1 MPSSF
6 FPVYYILCARLWLE
20 QKEQISMDKKYWE
33 NYYTALK
40 SEDWETA
47 KASLEHLS
55 TVQRNNPKVYL
66 KLADLF
72 QRIGDVS
79 KALAAYHQSAWM
91 LRQQGFVQKAL
102 ALYKI
107 ILQINPF
114 DAEATKLSKEL
125 MWEVE
130 DLKEQQMPPM
140 PKQETPGKGQTEAEE
155 VTTFS
160 RYPML
165 LETLPEE
172 DMNFYM
178 KKALSQ
184 TFDPEQTVIEE
195 GDTSNSIYFIDSGR
209 AKVVANILGKKLE
222 LAVLLAGDIFGEV
235 AFITG
240 RPRTASV
247 IAVDTLTVFEFNE
260 ILLDEIFMKYPQVL
274 EKIHVFYESRV
285 QDTIAKVK
293 SQIKK

>member
-1 MPSSF
+1 
-6 FPVYYILCARLWLE
+6 
-20 QKEQISMDKKYWE
+20 MDKNYWE

-40 SEDWETA
+40 KEDWETA
-47 KASLEHLS
+47 KASLEHLGRF
-55 TVQRNNPKVYL
+55 QRNNPKVFL

-79 KALAAYHQSAWM
+79 KALSAYHQSAWM

-107 ILQINPF
+107 ILKINPF
-114 DAEATKLSKEL
+114 DAEATRLSKEL

-130 DLKEQQMPPM
+130 DLKEQQTPPM
-140 PKQETPGKGQTEAEE
+140 PMQEVPEKPKTETNT
-155 VTTFS
+155 VQDFFH
-160 RYPML
+160 YPL
-165 LETLPEE
+165 LLDTMPE
-172 DMNFYM
+172 DDRNIYM

-184 TFDPEQTVIEE
+184 TFTPGQTVIEE

-209 AKVVANILGKKLE
+209 AKVVASIFGKKLE
-222 LAVLLAGDIFGEV
+222 LAVLVAGDIFGEV

-247 IAVDTLTVFEFNE
+247 IAMDTLTVFEFNE
-260 ILLDEIFMKYPQVL
+260 VLLDEIFMKYPHVL

-285 QDTIAKVK
+285 QDTIVKVK

>member
-1 MPSSF
+1 
-6 FPVYYILCARLWLE
+6 
-20 QKEQISMDKKYWE
+20 MDKKYWE

-40 SEDWETA
+40 REDWETA
-47 KASLEHLS
+47 KASLEHLI
-55 TVQRNNPKVYL
+55 TIQRNNPKVFL

-107 ILQINPF
+107 ILKINPF

-125 MWEVE
+125 TWEVE
-130 DLKEQQMPPM
+130 DLKEQQAPPM
-140 PKQETPGKGQTEAEE
+140 PRQKTPGKGKTETED
-155 VTTFS
+155 VHTFS
-160 RYPML
+160 HYPML
-165 LETLPEE
+165 LDTLPEE
-172 DMNFYM
+172 DRNFYM
-178 KKALSQ
+178 KKALPQ
-184 TFDPEQTVIEE
+184 TFLPEQTVIEE

-247 IAVDTLTVFEFNE
+247 IAIDTLTVFEFNE

>member
-1 MPSSF
+1 
-6 FPVYYILCARLWLE
+6 
-20 QKEQISMDKKYWE
+20 MDKKYWE
-33 NYYTALK
+33 SYYTALRR
-40 SEDWETA
+40 EDWETA
-47 KASLEHLS
+47 RVSLEHLS
-55 TVQRNNPKVYL
+55 TIQHNNPKVYL

-91 LRQQGFVQKAL
+91 LRQQGSVQKAL
-102 ALYKI
+102 ALYKV
-107 ILQINPF
+107 ILKINPF

-130 DLKEQQMPPM
+130 DLKEQQAPP
-140 PKQETPGKGQTEAEE
+140 KTRQEAHEEGKADTQDIY
-155 VTTFS
+155 TFS
-160 RYPML
+160 HYPIL
-165 LETLPEE
+165 LEALPEE
-172 DMNFYM
+172 DRSHYM

-184 TFDPEQTVIEE
+184 TFAPGQIVIEE
-195 GDTSNSIYFIDSGR
+195 GDTSNSIYFIGSGR
-209 AKVVANILGKKLE
+209 AKVVANILEKKLE
-222 LAVLLAGDIFGEV
+222 LAVLIAGDIFGEV

-247 IAVDTLTVFEFNE
+247 IALDTLTVFEFNE

>member
-1 MPSSF
+1 
-6 FPVYYILCARLWLE
+6 
-20 QKEQISMDKKYWE
+20 MDKKYWGI
-33 NYYTALK
+33 YYTALK
-40 SEDWETA
+40 KEDWETA

-66 KLADLF
+66 KLADIF

-91 LRQQGFVQKAL
+91 LKQQGSIQKAL

-107 ILQINPF
+107 ILKINPF
-114 DAEATKLSKEL
+114 DAEATKWSKEL

-130 DLKEQQMPPM
+130 DLKGKQPPPM
-140 PKQETPGKGQTEAEE
+140 TKQDG
-155 VTTFS
+155 
-160 RYPML
+160 
-165 LETLPEE
+165 PEE
-172 DMNFYM
+172 KEKTEKEDVRSFSHYPVLLDTLSEEEKIFYM
-178 KKALSQ
+178 KKALSNI
-184 TFDPEQTVIEE
+184 FSPGQTVIEE
-195 GDTSNSIYFIDSGR
+195 GDTSNSIYFIDSGTAR
-209 AKVVANILGKKLE
+209 VVATILEKKIE
-222 LAVLLAGDIFGEV
+222 LAVLFPGDIFGEV

-247 IAVDTLTVFEFNE
+247 IAIETLTVFEFNE
-260 ILLDEIFMKYPQVL
+260 ILLDEIFMKYPQAL

>member
-1 MPSSF
+1 
-6 FPVYYILCARLWLE
+6 
-20 QKEQISMDKKYWE
+20 MDTKYWE
-33 NYYTALK
+33 NYFTALK
-40 SEDWETA
+40 RKDWETA
-47 KASLEHLS
+47 IASLEHL
-55 TVQRNNPKVYL
+55 TAIQRNNPKVFL

-72 QRIGDVS
+72 QRTGDIS
-79 KALAAYHQSAWM
+79 KALSAYHQSAWM
-91 LRQQGFVQKAL
+91 LRQQGFVHKAL

-107 ILQINPF
+107 ILKINPF

-130 DLKEQQMPPM
+130 DLKEQQSKPIPT
-140 PKQETPGKGQTEAEE
+140 QDTSGQGRKATED
-155 VTTFS
+155 VQTFLHF
-160 RYPML
+160 PML
-165 LETLPEE
+165 LDTLPEE
-172 DMNFYM
+172 DRNLYM
-178 KKALSQ
+178 KKALSK
-184 TFDPEQTVIEE
+184 TFHPDETVIEE

-209 AKVVANILGKKLE
+209 AKVIATILGKKLE

-247 IAVDTLTVFEFNE
+247 IALDTLIVFEFNE
-260 ILLDEIFMKYPQVL
+260 ILLDEIFTKYPHVL